1 MQSPKHG
8 FKDVSRR
15 GYLKVALENFN
26 SKGGGFVGARVNEPN
41 ECVLVYRQGMY
52 RLVRDPSRAMAKRSR
67 GKTNLT
73 KMAEDARGRQTRRCS
88 DSLVRVRTRA
98 WVWCSVG
105 FLAGATLNLG
115 SLSSRT
121 ENSDRSQVGEVSLTG
136 RKADGEGQGLPG
148 GNGKHEVGAINEH
161 KAEMVGGGESIEGR
175 RTRFGQQFGQKLED
189 AEGEEER
196 RTKDVSE
203 EMDVSET
210 SMSAPRARMGRE
222 EGWIRRNT
230 SPATPR
236 QPALETERAGGKGI
250 GGANTSVEAVCG
262 SSSSALGEEGDRQN
276 RVAHNYKPT
285 PNASKP
291 AFIMPHHVPS
301 EREELDEDRRARGR
315 EPPRGVVR
323 RLDRLR
329 DEKREDPIII
339 LVARRRKAIA
349 RAFKGPIVQ
358 NKEAEDNGG
367 WSDWKCVSCAGNLAF
382 GSQIP
387 MIQSVPNWLGR
398 AFNLPTWGPKYLPL
412 TPILLHGQQIASSKW
427 GTMPSRP
434 DILGV
439 DLNLSLAAMSA

>member
-1 MQSPKHG
+1 
-8 FKDVSRR
+8 
-15 GYLKVALENFN
+15 
-26 SKGGGFVGARVNEPN
+26 
-41 ECVLVYRQGMY
+41 
-52 RLVRDPSRAMAKRSR
+52 MAKRSR
-67 GKTNLT
+67 GKTNLP

-98 WVWCSVG
+98 WVWCGVG

-121 ENSDRSQVGEVSLTG
+121 KNSDRSQVGEVSLTG

-161 KAEMVGGGESIEGR
+161 KADMVGGGESIEGR
-175 RTRFGQQFGQKLED
+175 RTRFGQQFGQQLED

-222 EGWIRRNT
+222 KGWIRRNT

-315 EPPRGVVR
+315 DPPRGV
-323 RLDRLR
+323 
-329 DEKREDPIII
+329 
-339 LVARRRKAIA
+339 RRKAIA

-367 WSDWKCVSCAGNLAF
+367 WLIPSISGTRISAISGACRTVRTLWSDWKCVSCAGNLAF
-382 GSQIP
+382 GSRIP
-387 MIQSVPNWLGR
+387 NGPISAKLVGSGLQLADLG
-398 AFNLPTWGPKYLPL
+398 WGPKNNYGAVQSSEKDSPRDLENEMKPL
-412 TPILLHGQQIASSKW
+412 RK
-427 GTMPSRP
+427 GTYT
-434 DILGV
+434 
-439 DLNLSLAAMSA
+439 A